1 MNDLADDIKAA
12 EAEAKRFLERVAEW
26 RKAQRPKTY
35 ALGTYTPATP
45 RESGAM
51 KRASLDLTRAL
62 AKMRRRR

>member
-1 MNDLADDIKAA
+1 MSDLADDIKAA

-35 ALGTYTPATP
+35 ALGTYTPAAP

>member
-1 MNDLADDIKAA
+1 MSDLADDIKAA

-26 RKAQRPKTY
+26 RRAQRPKTY